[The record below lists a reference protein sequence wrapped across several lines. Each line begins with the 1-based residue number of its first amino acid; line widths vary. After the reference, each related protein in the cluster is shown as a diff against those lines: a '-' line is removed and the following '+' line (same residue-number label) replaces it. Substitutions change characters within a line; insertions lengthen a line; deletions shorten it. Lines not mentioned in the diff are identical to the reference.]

1 MSLETVSAPVAP
13 PEAGARLQ
21 LPIEGMHC
29 ASCVGRI
36 EKAVAAVPG
45 VASVAVNLATERADV
60 RFSGAAEAEPVIA
73 AIRASGFDVR
83 QESLDL
89 HIEGMHCASCIAR
102 TEKELRAVPGVIKAN
117 VNLATER
124 AHVTF
129 SAGSVQFG
137 DLARAVEKAG
147 YHAHQVGEPGAP
159 AAHHHD
165 EDAKKLQR
173 DTLLAALLAAPVFI
187 VEMGGHLVPSFHMW
201 IMQTIGTTP
210 LRMAE
215 FLLTAVVLFGP
226 GWRFFTSGIPAL
238 LRGAPEMNALVALG
252 AGAAFAYST
261 LVTFAPGLF
270 PEGTAQVYF
279 EAAAVIV
286 TLILLGRT
294 LEARAKTH
302 TGAAIRHLLNLKPK
316 TARVVR
322 NGETVEIPLD
332 AVVKGDILMVR
343 PGETVPVDGEI
354 VEGSSFIDESMLTG
368 EADPKAKTVG
378 VPVVGG
384 TLNGSGS
391 FSLRATKLG
400 ADSVLSQIIRMV
412 EDAQGAK
419 LPIQALADKV
429 AGRFVPAVM
438 GIAALTFLLWYF
450 LGPAPALPYAL
461 TSMVAVLIIA
471 CPCAMGLA
479 TPTSIMVGTGR
490 GAELGILFRQGT
502 ALQTLRDVTVIAFDK
517 TGTLTKGH
525 PELTDFISLEGFA
538 RDEVL
543 ALVASV
549 EARSEHPIG
558 KAIVTTAEQA
568 GLKLA
573 EVSDFS
579 AEAGFGVT
587 ARVVGKK
594 IEVGADRF
602 MTKLGYDIGSVAAQ
616 TAPFG
621 AAAKTP
627 LYVAVDGR
635 LAAIVAVSDPLKA
648 SAAPAIAALRA
659 EHIETLMIT
668 GDNQRTAEAIAA
680 QAGIDRV
687 VAEVLPAGKAKVIE
701 DLRAKGGT
709 IAFAGDGIN
718 DAPALAKADVGI
730 AVGSGTDIAIE
741 TADVVLMSND
751 LMSVATAI
759 TLSRAVIRNIKQN
772 LFWAFGYN
780 VVLVPVAAGVLYPAY
795 GVLLSPMLAAGAMAF
810 SSIFVLGNALRLRGF
825 TPPRRQEE
833 PQAKTPALTAQH
845 SARAAS

>member
-1 MSLETVSAPVAP
+1 LALETALAPAAP
-13 PEAGARLQ
+13 LKGGAKLQ

-45 VASVAVNLATERADV
+45 VASVAVNLATERAEV
-60 RFSGAAEAEPVIA
+60 RFTGPAQIGPVVE
-73 AIRASGFDVR
+73 AIRTAGFDVPK
-83 QESLDL
+83 ETIDL
-89 HIEGMHCASCIAR
+89 EIEGMHCASCVAR
-102 TEKELRAVPGVIKAN
+102 TEKELRAVPGVIEAN

-124 AHVTF
+124 AHVSL
-129 SAGSVQFG
+129 SAGTAQFS
-137 DLARAVEKAG
+137 DLAKAIERAG
-147 YHAHQVGEPGAP
+147 YHAHPVAQAGASDHQH
-159 AAHHHD
+159 HHHD
-165 EDAKKLQR
+165 EDAKKLR
-173 DTLLAALLAAPVFI
+173 DATLLAAVLTAPVFL
-187 VEMGGHLVPSFHMW
+187 VEMSAHLVPSFHMW
-201 IMQTIGTTP
+201 IMQSVGVTP
-210 LRMAE
+210 LRIIE
-215 FLLTAVVLFGP
+215 FVLTAIVLFGP

-252 AGAAFAYST
+252 SGAAFLYST

-294 LEARAKTH
+294 LEARAKTR

-322 NGETVEIPLD
+322 EGATVEIPLE
-332 AVVKGDILMVR
+332 AVVQGDILLVR
-343 PGETVPVDGEI
+343 PGETVPVDGDV
-354 VEGSSFIDESMLTG
+354 VEGASFVDESMLTG
-368 EADPKAKTVG
+368 EAEPKAKG
-378 VPVVGG
+378 IGAPVVGG

-412 EDAQGAK
+412 QDAQGSK

-438 GIAALTFLLWYF
+438 AVAALTFVLWF
-450 LGPAPALPYAL
+450 FFGPTPALPYAL

-490 GAELGILFRQGT
+490 GAELGILFRQGE
-502 ALQTLRDVTVIAFDK
+502 ALQTLRDVTSIAFDK

-525 PELTDFISLEGFA
+525 PELTDLICLEGFS

-543 ALVASV
+543 ALAAAV

-558 KAIVTTAEQA
+558 KALAAAAVEA
-568 GLKLA
+568 GLTLG

-579 AEAGFGVT
+579 AEAGFGV
-587 ARVVGKK
+587 AAKVGGRK
-594 IEVGADRF
+594 IEIGADRF
-602 MTKLGYDIGSVAAQ
+602 MTKLGYDVSAVADRV
-616 TAPFG
+616 APFG
-621 AAAKTP
+621 PVAKTP
-627 LYVAVDGR
+627 LYVAIDSR

-659 EHIETLMIT
+659 QGIKTLMIT
-668 GDNQRTAEAIAA
+668 GDNKRTADAIAA

-687 VAEVLPAGKAKVIE
+687 VAEVLPDGKAKVIE
-701 DLRAKGGT
+701 DLRSSGGK

-751 LMSVATAI
+751 LMSVVTAI
-759 TLSRAVIRNIKQN
+759 GLSRAVIRNIKQN

-780 VVLVPVAAGVLYPAY
+780 VVLVPIAAGVLYPAY

-810 SSIFVLGNALRLRGF
+810 SSIFVLGNALRLRRF
-825 TPPRRQEE
+825 APPRQKSEG
-833 PQAKTPALTAQH
+833 AAAPALTAAPQ
-845 SARAAS
+845 SATA

>member
-1 MSLETVSAPVAP
+1 LSLESLSAPLAP
-13 PEAGARLQ
+13 PQSGVKLN

-60 RFSGAAEAEPVIA
+60 RFAGPAQTEPVVA
-73 AIRASGFDVR
+73 AIRAAGFDVR
-83 QESLDL
+83 QEALDL
-89 HIEGMHCASCIAR
+89 QIEGMHCASCVAR
-102 TEKELRAVPGVIKAN
+102 TEKELRAVPGVIAAN

-129 SAGSVQFG
+129 SAGTAQFG

-147 YHAHQVGEPGAP
+147 YHAHRVVQAGASD
-159 AAHHHD
+159 HTHRHHD
-165 EDAKKLQR
+165 EDAKKLGR
-173 DTLLAALLAAPVFI
+173 DTFLAALLTAPVFI
-187 VEMGGHLVPSFHMW
+187 VEMGGHLVPPFHMW
-201 IMQTIGTTP
+201 IMQAIGVTP
-210 LRMAE
+210 LRVTE

-270 PEGTAQVYF
+270 PQGTGQVYF

-286 TLILLGRT
+286 CLILLGRT

-316 TARVVR
+316 TARVIR
-322 NGETVEIPLD
+322 EGATVEVPLE
-332 AVVKGDILMVR
+332 AVVQGDILLVR
-343 PGETVPVDGEI
+343 PGETVPVDGDI
-354 VEGSSFIDESMLTG
+354 IEGSSFIDESMLTG
-368 EADPKAKTVG
+368 EADPKAKGVG
-378 VPVVGG
+378 DPAVGG

-391 FSLRATKLG
+391 FSLRATKIG

-412 EDAQGAK
+412 EEAQGSK
-419 LPIQALADKV
+419 LPIQALADRV
-429 AGRFVPAVM
+429 AGQFVPAVM
-438 GIAALTFLLWYF
+438 AIAALTFVLWYF
-450 LGPAPALPYAL
+450 FGPAPALPYAL

-502 ALQTLRDVTVIAFDK
+502 ALQTLRDVTSIAFDK

-525 PELTDFISLEGFA
+525 PELTDFICLDGFS

-543 ALVASV
+543 ALAAAV

-558 KAIVTTAEQA
+558 KAFVAAAVEA
-568 GLKLA
+568 GLTLGA
-573 EVSDFS
+573 VSDFS
-579 AEAGFGVT
+579 AEAGFGVA
-587 ARVVGKK
+587 ARVAGRK
-594 IEVGADRF
+594 IEIGADRY
-602 MTKLGYDIGSVAAQ
+602 MTQLGYDVGAVAAQ
-616 TAPFG
+616 VAPFG
-621 AAAKTP
+621 LAAKTP

-635 LAAIVAVSDPLKA
+635 LAAIAAVSDPLKA

-659 EHIETLMIT
+659 QGIKTLMIT
-668 GDNQRTAEAIAA
+668 GDNQRTAEAIAR

-701 DLRAKGGT
+701 DLRSDGGT
-709 IAFAGDGIN
+709 VAFAGDGIN

-780 VVLVPVAAGVLYPAY
+780 VVLIPVAAGALYPAY

-810 SSIFVLGNALRLRGF
+810 SSIFVLSNALRLRRF
-825 TPPRRQEE
+825 APPRQMS
-833 PQAKTPALTAQH
+833 PGAATPAP
-845 SARAAS
+845 AAKPQGALA